1 MRTEDI
7 VNRIFTR
14 SFMGYDIEQVDRFLD
29 EVIDALEQYEAEKKE
44 MLTAMEY
51 LLQKLETGSQL
62 PVAEMREAIDSGRPA
77 AKKRAKLPERT
88 KDVRIP
94 SKRADRSAAG
104 QQQEQSETK
113 AAARSITRGGGNG
126 APKPVRAPKVSRV
139 ATPQPETKNEKATEP
154 PTATKREDWLDE
166 LLVSLSERDR
176 HAYTTTE
183 PHAAHPAVPAEEV
196 TATTA
201 PQAPKQ
207 TETPAR
213 TETPE
218 PKTQAAPQAAD
229 TRPAPEAAKAQPTIR
244 TTGANQAPMP
254 PTPVQKQTKPSTDE
268 AIRSFEETLR
278 TLGGQFRPEAG
289 AQAADSRRAEG
300 GEDESG
306 AHLPKHAAAPEEK
319 EQ

>member
-29 EVIDALEQYEAEKKE
+29 EVIDAIEQYEAEKKE

-104 QQQEQSETK
+104 QQDQSETK
-113 AAARSITRGGGNG
+113 TAARSITRGGGNG
-126 APKPVRAPKVSRV
+126 TPKPVRAPKVSRV

-176 HAYTTTE
+176 HGYTTTE
-183 PHAAHPAVPAEEV
+183 PHAAHPAVPAEEK
-196 TATTA
+196 AAATA

-207 TETPAR
+207 TETPAW

-218 PKTQAAPQAAD
+218 LKTQAAPQAAD
-229 TRPAPEAAKAQPTIR
+229 TWPAPEAAKAQPTIR

-254 PTPVQKQTKPSTDE
+254 PTPVQKQTKPTTDE

-278 TLGGQFRPEAG
+278 TLGGQFRPETG
-289 AQAADSRRAEG
+289 AQAADSRQPET

-306 AHLPKHAAAPEEK
+306 AHLPKHAAAPEVK